1 MDITKKAVVEPPKSA
16 AQPVK
21 AQQQPEHKA
30 QREGAKPGGNQPR
43 AERAGRPHSLAG

>member
-21 AQQQPEHKA
+21 AQHSAEHKA
-30 QREGAKPGGNQPR
+30 PREVAKPGGNQPKASVR
-43 AERAGRPHSLAG
+43 FGPTH